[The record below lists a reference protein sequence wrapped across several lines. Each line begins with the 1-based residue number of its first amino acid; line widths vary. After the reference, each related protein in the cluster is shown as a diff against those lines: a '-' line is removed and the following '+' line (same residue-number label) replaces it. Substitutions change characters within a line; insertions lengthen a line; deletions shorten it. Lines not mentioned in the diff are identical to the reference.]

1 MRAPKIENKYNPN
14 VKSVY
19 NLQVADRSKIGGN
32 PFERDDLWRIW
43 CISGSVGTDTDKQT
57 GTDATYRI
65 GIFDEDAPFFTGGF
79 EFQIDLPDGRNKY
92 GFAGFYIPEEIENE
106 NDPLIQE
113 MFLEKLNWLLDTG
126 ILKMGDE

>member
-19 NLQVADRSKIGGN
+19 NLQVADRSKIGATRLSEMTFGAYGVY
-32 PFERDDLWRIW
+32 RAAW
-43 CISGSVGTDTDKQT
+43 GTDTDKQT
-57 GTDATYRI
+57 GTDATYWI

-106 NDPLIQE
+106 NDLLIQE